1 MKKFRFPLR
10 PVAVLRAHRQ
20 ARAREVFAA
29 AVHSY
34 VKSEAQ
40 LAEGQAQ
47 RSALERM
54 MHDGRRASFRAA
66 DEASFWD
73 AYRKVC
79 EEELQLERLMIEA
92 RAKMEKCREEYLEA
106 HRAVKVIEKLELK
119 ARTSYRQES
128 DREAQNELDEL
139 AGLRIARRLAAS
151 TVTSP

>member
-1 MKKFRFPLR
+1 
-10 PVAVLRAHRQ
+10 LRAHHQ

-29 AVHSY
+29 AVHLY
-34 VKSEAQ
+34 VKAEAQ
-40 LAEGQAQ
+40 LAEGQA
-47 RSALERM
+47 RRGVLERM

-66 DEASFWD
+66 DEVSFWD

-79 EEELQLERLMIEA
+79 AEEVELERLMIEA
-92 RAKMEKCREEYLEA
+92 RAKMEKCREDYLEA
-106 HRAVKVIEKLELK
+106 HRAVKVIDRLEQK
-119 ARTSYRQES
+119 ARTSYRQDS